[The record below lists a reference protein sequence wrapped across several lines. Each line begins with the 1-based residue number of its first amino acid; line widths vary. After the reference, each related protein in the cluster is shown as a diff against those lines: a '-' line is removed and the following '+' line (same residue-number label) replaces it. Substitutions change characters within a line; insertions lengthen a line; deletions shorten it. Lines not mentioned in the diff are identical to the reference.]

1 MSYFSKNRFSMRQVV
16 LLLTV
21 VLVMFITIP
30 YAIGK
35 LVVTPIGNT
44 PIYTG
49 GPVFPLGSLPVV
61 NVTVPNEFTSGTT
74 ISSSQVNA
82 NFSAIANQMP
92 GVDWATISKS
102 NIDVRSSV
110 VTLATVTISAP
121 CTGYVVVRFD
131 GYAYAATGDGLTLA
145 ASDTAAWGSND
156 GNVSFYSDNKDYPH
170 PFSHTR
176 VYTVS
181 SGSNTFYAVAQN
193 YTPAGGTG
201 IASIYGTLT
210 ATFYPNKY

>member
-1 MSYFSKNRFSMRQVV
+1 MSYFSKNRFSLRQVV
-16 LLLTV
+16 LLLAIV
-21 VLVMFITIP
+21 FVMFISIP

-35 LVVTPIGNT
+35 LVVNPIGNT

-49 GPVFPLGSLPVV
+49 GPIFALGSLPVV

-92 GVDWATISKS
+92 GVDWADISKYEVNVRTS
-102 NIDVRSSV
+102 VATID
-110 VTLATVTISAP
+110 TVTISAP
-121 CTGYVVVRFD
+121 CAGYVVVRFD
-131 GYAYAATGDGLTLA
+131 GVASADTGDYITLA
-145 ASDTAAWGSND
+145 ASDATSYSGTNFTYFIGD
-156 GNVSFYSDNKDYPH
+156 GHGH

-176 VYTVS
+176 VYAVS
-181 SGSNTFYAVAQN
+181 AGNNTFYALAN
-193 YTPAGGTG
+193 NPSHTG
-201 IASIYGTLT
+201 SGSGLINVFGTLT